1 MNDSGPVRVCA
12 RDEQWL
18 VDYGSYVCGYYDTRA
33 EALAIAIDAA
43 RDEHR
48 ELVVDAV
55 APMAPLQPA

>member
-1 MNDSGPVRVCA
+1 VCA